1 MSRKNFTVAITGG
14 IGSGKS
20 TFSEFLR
27 EKDHPVIFADDLSKE
42 LLKKNKEVKKEIIE
56 LFGSSAYNGND
67 INSDFLSK
75 EVFSEPLKLEKIN
88 SILHPKVIEQI
99 QREVEELMH
108 KNTLVFVEA
117 ALIYE
122 TNIEKLFDYVVLIT
136 ADEEIKKQ
144 RTIDS
149 KKFSSEEFDKRIQN
163 QIKDE
168 EKSKRAD
175 FIFFNNTTTND
186 LKIKADLLLMT
197 LNSLLT

>member
-1 MSRKNFTVAITGG
+1 MSRNNFTVAITGG

-42 LLKKNKEVKKEIIE
+42 LLKNNKKVKKEIVE
-56 LFGSSAYNGND
+56 LFGSSAYNGSQ

-75 EVFSEPLKLEKIN
+75 EVFSDPLKLQKIN

-99 QREVEELMH
+99 HREVEELK
-108 KNTLVFVEA
+108 KNNSLVFVEA
-117 ALIYE
+117 ALVYE
-122 TNIEKLFDYVVLIT
+122 ASIEKLFDYVVLIT

-149 KKFSSEEFDKRIQN
+149 KKFSSTEFDRRIKN

-175 FIFFNNTTTND
+175 FIFFNNATKND
-186 LKIKADLLLMT
+186 LKIKSDLLLMT
-197 LNSLLT
+197 LNSLLN

>member
-27 EKDHPVIFADDLSKE
+27 EKDHPVIFADDLSKK
-42 LLKKNKEVKKEIIE
+42 LLKNNKEVKKQIIE
-56 LFGSSAYNGND
+56 LFGSSTYDGND

-75 EVFSEPLKLEKIN
+75 EVFSDPLKLQKIN

-175 FIFFNNTTTND
+175 FIFLNNT
-186 LKIKADLLLMT
+186 
-197 LNSLLT
+197 

>member
-20 TFSEFLR
+20 TFSEFLG
-27 EKDHPVIFADDLSKE
+27 EKDYPVIFADDLSKE
-42 LLKKNKEVKKEIIE
+42 LLKNDKEVKEEIVE
-56 LFGSSAYNGND
+56 LFGPSSYNGNK
-67 INSDFLSK
+67 INTDFLST
-75 EVFSEPLKLEKIN
+75 EVFSDPHKLQKIN
-88 SILHPKVIEQI
+88 SVLHPKVIKQI
-99 QREVEELMH
+99 LREVEELK
-108 KNTLVFVEA
+108 KNNKLVFVEA

-122 TNIEKLFDYVVLIT
+122 TNIEDFFDYVVLIT
-136 ADEEIKKQ
+136 ADDEIKKQ
-144 RTIDS
+144 RTVDS
-149 KKFSSEEFDKRIQN
+149 KKFSSEEFEKRIQN

-197 LNSLLT
+197 LNSLLK

>member
-42 LLKKNKEVKKEIIE
+42 LLKNNKEVKKQIIV

-75 EVFSEPLKLEKIN
+75 EVFSDPLKHQKIN

>member
-27 EKDHPVIFADDLSKE
+27 EKDHPVIFADDLSKK
-42 LLKKNKEVKKEIIE
+42 LLKNNKEVKKQIIE
-56 LFGSSAYNGND
+56 LFGSSTYDGND

-75 EVFSEPLKLEKIN
+75 EVFSDPLKLQKIN

-149 KKFSSEEFDKRIQN
+149 KKLSSEEFDKRIQN

-168 EKSKRAD
+168 EKNKRAD

-186 LKIKADLLLMT
+186 LKIKADLLIMT

>member
-88 SILHPKVIEQI
+88 SILHPKVIKQI
-99 QREVEELMH
+99 NREVEEL
-108 KNTLVFVEA
+108 KKGNNLVFVET
-117 ALIYE
+117 ALVYE
-122 TNIEKLFDYVVLIT
+122 ANIEKLFDYVVLII
-136 ADEEIKKQ
+136 ADEEKKKQ
-144 RTIDS
+144 RSVDS
-149 KKFSSEEFDKRIQN
+149 NKFSSEEFDRRIQN
-163 QIKDE
+163 QVKDE

-175 FIFFNNTTTND
+175 FIFCNNTIKND
-186 LKIKADLLLMT
+186 LKLKADLLLMT
-197 LNSLLT
+197 LNSLLN

>member
-20 TFSEFLR
+20 TFLEYLR
-27 EKDHPVIFADDLSKE
+27 EKKYPIIIADDLSKE
-42 LLKKNKEVKKEIIE
+42 LLKNDKEVKKEIIE
-56 LFGSSAYNGND
+56 LFGPSAYNENE
-67 INSDFLSK
+67 INTDFLST
-75 EVFSEPLKLEKIN
+75 EVFSDPHKLQKIN
-88 SILHPKVIEQI
+88 SVLHPKVIKRILQ
-99 QREVEELMH
+99 EVEELK
-108 KNTLVFVEA
+108 KNIKFVFVEA

-122 TNIEKLFDYVVLIT
+122 TNIENLFDYVVLIT

-144 RTIDS
+144 RTVDS

-197 LNSLLT
+197 LNSLLK

>member
-20 TFSEFLR
+20 TFSEFLG
-27 EKDHPVIFADDLSKE
+27 EKDYPVIFADDLSKE
-42 LLKKNKEVKKEIIE
+42 LLKNDKEVKEEIVE
-56 LFGSSAYNGND
+56 LFGPSSYNGNK
-67 INSDFLSK
+67 INTDFLST
-75 EVFSEPLKLEKIN
+75 EVFSDPHKLQKIN
-88 SILHPKVIEQI
+88 SILHPIVIKQI
-99 QREVEELMH
+99 LQEVEELK
-108 KNTLVFVEA
+108 KNNKLVFVEA

-122 TNIEKLFDYVVLIT
+122 TNIENLFDYVVLIT
-136 ADEEIKKQ
+136 ADDEIKKQ
-144 RTIDS
+144 RTVDS
-149 KKFSSEEFDKRIQN
+149 KKFSSEEFEKRIQN

-197 LNSLLT
+197 LNSLLK

>member
-20 TFSEFLR
+20 TFSEFLG
-27 EKDHPVIFADDLSKE
+27 EKDYPVIFADDLSKE
-42 LLKKNKEVKKEIIE
+42 LLKNDKEVKEEIVE
-56 LFGSSAYNGND
+56 LFGPSSYNGNK
-67 INSDFLSK
+67 INTDFLST
-75 EVFSEPLKLEKIN
+75 EVFSDPHKLQKIN
-88 SILHPKVIEQI
+88 SILHPKVIKQI
-99 QREVEELMH
+99 LQEVEELK
-108 KNTLVFVEA
+108 KNNKLVFVEA

-122 TNIEKLFDYVVLIT
+122 TKIENLFDDVVLIT
-136 ADEEIKKQ
+136 ADDEKKKQ
-144 RTIDS
+144 RTVDS
-149 KKFSSEEFDKRIQN
+149 KKFSSEEFEKRIQN

-197 LNSLLT
+197 LNSLLI

>member
-27 EKDHPVIFADDLSKE
+27 EKKYPVIIADDLSKE
-42 LLKKNKEVKKEIIE
+42 LLKNDKEVKKEIIE
-56 LFGSSAYNGND
+56 LFGSSAYNGSY
-67 INSDFLSK
+67 INTDFLST
-75 EVFSEPLKLEKIN
+75 EVFSDPHKLQKIN
-88 SILHPKVIEQI
+88 SILHPKVIKQI
-99 QREVEELMH
+99 LQEVEELK
-108 KNTLVFVEA
+108 KNNKLVFVEA

-149 KKFSSEEFDKRIQN
+149 NKFSSEEFDKRIQN

-175 FIFFNNTTTND
+175 FIFYNDTTIND
-186 LKIKADLLLMT
+186 LKIKANLLLMT

>member
-20 TFSEFLR
+20 TFSEFLG
-27 EKDHPVIFADDLSKE
+27 EKDYPVIFADDLSKE
-42 LLKKNKEVKKEIIE
+42 LLKNDKEVKEEIVE
-56 LFGSSAYNGND
+56 LFGPSSYNGNK
-67 INSDFLSK
+67 INTDFLST
-75 EVFSEPLKLEKIN
+75 EVFSDPHKLQMIN
-88 SILHPKVIEQI
+88 SILHPKVIKQI
-99 QREVEELMH
+99 LQEVEELK
-108 KNTLVFVEA
+108 KNNKLVFVEA

-122 TNIEKLFDYVVLIT
+122 TNIENLFDYVVLIT

-144 RTIDS
+144 RTVDS

-197 LNSLLT
+197 LNSLLK

>member
-20 TFSEFLR
+20 TFSEFLG
-27 EKDHPVIFADDLSKE
+27 EKDYPVIFADDLSKE
-42 LLKKNKEVKKEIIE
+42 LLKNDKEVKEEIVE
-56 LFGSSAYNGND
+56 LFGPSSYNGNK
-67 INSDFLSK
+67 INTDFLST
-75 EVFSEPLKLEKIN
+75 EVFSDPHKLQKIN
-88 SILHPKVIEQI
+88 SILHPKVIKQI
-99 QREVEELMH
+99 LREVEELK
-108 KNTLVFVEA
+108 KNNKLVFVEA

-122 TNIEKLFDYVVLIT
+122 TNIENLFDYVVLIT
-136 ADEEIKKQ
+136 ADDEIKKQ
-144 RTIDS
+144 RTVDS
-149 KKFSSEEFDKRIQN
+149 KKFSSEEFEKRIQN

-197 LNSLLT
+197 LNSLLK

>member
-42 LLKKNKEVKKEIIE
+42 LLKNNKEVKKQIIV

-75 EVFSEPLKLEKIN
+75 EVFSDPLKLQKIN

>member
-27 EKDHPVIFADDLSKE
+27 EKKYPVIFADDLSKE
-42 LLKKNKEVKKEIIE
+42 LLKNNKVVKRKITE
-56 LFGSSAYNGND
+56 LFGPSAYNGSK

-75 EVFSEPLKLEKIN
+75 EVFSNPLKLQQIN

-99 QREVEELMH
+99 QREVEELK
-108 KNTLVFVEA
+108 KNNNLIFIEA
-117 ALIYE
+117 ALVYE
-122 TNIEKLFDYVVLIT
+122 ANIENLFDYVVLIT

-144 RTIDS
+144 RTVDS
-149 KKFSSEEFDKRIQN
+149 KKFSSAEFDRRINN

-168 EKSKRAD
+168 EKSKQAD
-175 FIFFNNTTTND
+175 FIFFNNDTKD
-186 LKIKADLLLMT
+186 ELLIKADLLLMT
-197 LNSLLT
+197 LNSLLK

>member
-1 MSRKNFTVAITGG
+1 MSRKIFTVAITGG

-27 EKDHPVIFADDLSKE
+27 EKDYPVIFADDLSKD
-42 LLKKNKEVKKEIIE
+42 LLKNSKDVKKEIIE
-56 LFGSSAYNGND
+56 LFGSAAYNGSE
-67 INSDFLSK
+67 INTDFLAM
-75 EVFSEPLKLEKIN
+75 EVFSDPHKLQKIN

-99 QREVEELMH
+99 NREVEELK
-108 KNTLVFVEA
+108 KNNKLIFVEA
-117 ALIYE
+117 ALVYE
-122 TNIEKLFDYVVLIT
+122 ANIENFFDYVVLIT

-144 RTIDS
+144 RTVES

-175 FIFFNNTTTND
+175 FIFFNNTTRND

-197 LNSLLT
+197 LNSLLK

>member
-1 MSRKNFTVAITGG
+1 MSKKNFTVAITGG

-27 EKDHPVIFADDLSKE
+27 EKDYPVIFADDLSKE
-42 LLKKNKEVKKEIIE
+42 LLQNSKKVKQQIIE
-56 LFGSSAYNGND
+56 LFGSSAYNRTY
-67 INSDFLSK
+67 INTDFLAK
-75 EVFSEPLKLEKIN
+75 EVFSDPHKLQKIN
-88 SILHPKVIEQI
+88 SILHPKVINQVN
-99 QREVEELMH
+99 REVEELK
-108 KNTLVFVEA
+108 KNNKLVFVEA

-122 TNIEKLFDYVVLIT
+122 TNIEKLFDYVVLIA

-144 RTIDS
+144 RTVKS

-168 EKSKRAD
+168 EKSKQAD

-197 LNSLLT
+197 LNSLLK

>member
-1 MSRKNFTVAITGG
+1 MSRKIFTVAITGG

-27 EKDHPVIFADDLSKE
+27 EKDYPVIFADDLSKE
-42 LLKKNKEVKKEIIE
+42 LLKNSKDVKKEITE
-56 LFGSSAYNGND
+56 LFGSTAYNGSE
-67 INSDFLSK
+67 INTDFLAM
-75 EVFSEPLKLEKIN
+75 EVFSDSHKLQKIN

-99 QREVEELMH
+99 NREVEELK
-108 KNTLVFVEA
+108 KNNNLIFVEA
-117 ALIYE
+117 ALVYE
-122 TNIEKLFDYVVLIT
+122 ANIEKLFDYVVLIT

-144 RTIDS
+144 RTVES

-175 FIFFNNTTTND
+175 LIFFNNTTRND
-186 LKIKADLLLMT
+186 LKIKADLLLLT
-197 LNSLLT
+197 LNSLLK

>member
-42 LLKKNKEVKKEIIE
+42 LLKYNKEVKKQIIE
-56 LFGSSAYNGND
+56 LFSSSAYNGND

-75 EVFSEPLKLEKIN
+75 EVFSDPLKLQKIN

-99 QREVEELMH
+99 QREVEELKN

-122 TNIEKLFDYVVLIT
+122 TNIENLFDYVVLIT

>member
-42 LLKKNKEVKKEIIE
+42 LLKNNKEVKKEIVE
-56 LFGSSAYNGND
+56 LFGSSAYKGSQ

-75 EVFSEPLKLEKIN
+75 EVFSDPLKLQKIN
-88 SILHPKVIEQI
+88 SILHPRVIEQI
-99 QREVEELMH
+99 HREVEELK
-108 KNTLVFVEA
+108 KNNNLVFVEA
-117 ALIYE
+117 ALVYE
-122 TNIEKLFDYVVLIT
+122 ANIEKLFDYIVLIA

-149 KKFSSEEFDKRIQN
+149 KKFSSAEFNRRIKN

-168 EKSKRAD
+168 EKGKRAD
-175 FIFFNNTTTND
+175 FIFFNNSTTND
-186 LKIKADLLLMT
+186 LKIKSDLLLMT
-197 LNSLLT
+197 LNSLLN